1 MASPTQPPK
10 ETGATRKNDVTTD
23 ALTGELPLAPPPV
36 AAPTIETSAT
46 KRASEPAKKRAA
58 STRRNAEITT
68 PVEAL
73 PEPKAKAPK
82 KAASKRVLKTTAAQ
96 PVSEARSAQELP
108 TPTAS
113 RAVANPAAPSTGG
126 TRAAP
131 AKSSVR
137 TAPKK
142 ATAKRPSIPPSS
154 EVQTDLPLPEAPPW
168 SQPIAAAVPRP
179 PKKADNAQPAD
190 SSTFSMRVMNT
201 LLRQLPETQ
210 RTRWRD
216 YIVLMR
222 MDRPIGA
229 LLLLWPTW
237 WALWFA
243 AKGFPS
249 LKLFVI
255 FTAGVFVMRSAGC
268 VINDYADHDWLDGRV
283 ARTLGRPM
291 AAGRVSRRE
300 AMLLFVGLLL
310 IAFALVWFTNPLTIG
325 LSFAGAALAAIY
337 PFAKRVTHLA
347 QVVLGAAFGW
357 SIPMAFAATL
367 GEVPPLA
374 WLLFIGNVLFSVI
387 YDTQYAMVDRDEDIR
402 IGAKSTA
409 ILFGDADRVILGVVM
424 ASFIITL
431 LLTGSRAELGWP
443 WQLGLAV
450 AAVLFGWQ
458 QSLIRDRDRD
468 ACLAAFR
475 NNNWVGFVIWLGLVA
490 AFAMK

>member
-1 MASPTQPPK
+1 MASPTKPPHA
-10 ETGATRKNDVTTD
+10 TGATHNNEVTTD
-23 ALTGELPLAPPPV
+23 ALTGDLPLVPQREDAPVSEESAGV
-36 AAPTIETSAT
+36 AAS
-46 KRASEPAKKRAA
+46 KPAKKRAPA
-58 STRRNAEITT
+58 TRRKPVDTVTVKPAPGLESKSTT
-68 PVEAL
+68 
-73 PEPKAKAPK
+73 APK
-82 KAASKRVLKTTAAQ
+82 KAASKRAPKVEAAKAVPQ
-96 PVSEARSAQELP
+96 ARSPSPITAGEAATAQTKLQKP
-108 TPTAS
+108 
-113 RAVANPAAPSTGG
+113 
-126 TRAAP
+126 AP
-131 AKSSVR
+131 AKSTLR
-137 TAPKK
+137 AAPGKP
-142 ATAKRPSIPPSS
+142 AAKRAAIPPTS
-154 EVQTDLPLPEAPPW
+154 EVQTNLPLPEAPPW
-168 SQPIAAAVPRP
+168 SQSVEVLPPRQ
-179 PKKADNAQPAD
+179 PKRTDNAQPAD
-190 SSTFSMRVMNT
+190 SSTLSMGVIDT
-201 LLRQLPETQ
+201 LLRVLPQSQ
-210 RTRWRD
+210 RARWRD

-249 LKLFVI
+249 VKLFVI

-283 ARTLGRPM
+283 ARTRGRPM

-300 AMLLFVGLLL
+300 AMLLFLALLL
-310 IAFALVWFTNPLTIG
+310 IAFALVWFTNPLTIA

-431 LLTGSRAELGWP
+431 LLTGSRAALEWP
-443 WQLGLAV
+443 WQLGLGV

-468 ACLAAFR
+468 ACFAAFR
-475 NNNWVGFVIWLGLVA
+475 NNNWVGFVIWVGLVA
-490 AFAMK
+490 ALAMA